1 MENKITQKEI
11 NQIVWKACDTFRGVL
26 NSNQYKDY
34 VLTMLFVKYVSDVWK
49 DKKNFYATKYNG
61 DAARIERALAKTRD
75 MELDNEKR
83 SVKLIKKWDL
93 PIDTKTYT
101 RKANAYVQF
110 YNYLYYTRR
119 WCHPDNSPARNPKV
133 WKKMP
138 ASFRMNYEV
147 LEEKYF
153 KIFEEAGI

>member
-61 DAARIERALAKTRD
+61 DTARMERALANERFKLPENATFEFLFENRNEPNLGELINTRI
-75 MELDNEKR
+75 M
-83 SVKLIKKWDL
+83 
-93 PIDTKTYT
+93 Y
-101 RKANAYVQF
+101 
-110 YNYLYYTRR
+110 
-119 WCHPDNSPARNPKV
+119 
-133 WKKMP
+133 
-138 ASFRMNYEV
+138 
-147 LEEKYF
+147 
-153 KIFEEAGI
+153 

>member
-61 DAARIERALAKTRD
+61 DTT
-75 MELDNEKR
+75 
-83 SVKLIKKWDL
+83 LI
-93 PIDTKTYT
+93 
-101 RKANAYVQF
+101 F
-110 YNYLYYTRR
+110 G
-119 WCHPDNSPARNPKV
+119 
-133 WKKMP
+133 
-138 ASFRMNYEV
+138 
-147 LEEKYF
+147 EEQ
-153 KIFEEAGI
+153 